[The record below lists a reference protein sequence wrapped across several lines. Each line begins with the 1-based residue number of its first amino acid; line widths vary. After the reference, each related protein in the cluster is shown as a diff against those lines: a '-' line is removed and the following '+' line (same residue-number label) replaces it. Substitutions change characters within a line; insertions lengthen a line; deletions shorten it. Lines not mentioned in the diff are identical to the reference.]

1 LLFRL
6 TGEANRDPR
15 NAALVG
21 GFAKHRA
28 QCIEPG
34 AQATETGRQSQLLLD
49 PVGLQQF
56 GQRLSQ
62 QIEAGAA
69 AGREPDPRRPPLA
82 VALQT
87 GRQAIDQID
96 LVADAQPRHSVGT
109 DLGQHRLDLL
119 AALLLVGV
127 GRVDHLQQQVGL
139 AALFEGGAK
148 GFDQLVRQLT
158 DETDGV
164 GQDRRSQMGQLD
176 AAQCGVERGEELVGG
191 EGVGTGEGV
200 EQGRLAAV
208 GIADQRQHRN
218 LATAPGAP
226 PLGTALAHRFE
237 PLLHPL
243 RALPQHPLVELELG
257 LTGTAQ
263 TNAAF
268 LPVEVTPAAH
278 QPAGEVLQLRQL
290 DLQLP
295 LMGAGAQRENDQ
307 DQPGAVEHPQSEPA
321 FEVALLR

>member
-1 LLFRL
+1 MR
-6 TGEANRDPR
+6 R
-15 NAALVG
+15 NVESSVAKSWSAAKVS
-21 GFAKHRA
+21 APVRA
-28 QCIEPG
+28 VTWE
-34 AQATETGRQSQLLLD
+34 S
-49 PVGLQQF
+49 
-56 GQRLSQ
+56 
-62 QIEAGAA
+62 
-69 AGREPDPRRPPLA
+69 A
-82 VALQT
+82 VT
-87 GRQAIDQID
+87 
-96 LVADAQPRHSVGT
+96 V
-109 DLGQHRLDLL
+109 
-119 AALLLVGV
+119 
-127 GRVDHLQQQVGL
+127 QVL
-139 AALFEGGAK
+139 
-148 GFDQLVRQLT
+148 
-158 DETDGV
+158 
-164 GQDRRSQMGQLD
+164 
-176 AAQCGVERGEELVGG
+176 
-191 EGVGTGEGV
+191 V